1 MSNPSNRTSMRG
13 QLTLRGVV
21 IGVLGCVIITA
32 SSAYTALKMGALP
45 WPIIFAA
52 VISLFFLKLMGNAS
66 LNEANVTH
74 TIMSAGAMVAGGL
87 AFTIP
92 GAWML
97 GYADQISW
105 LDMFIVA
112 LAGTILGLLA
122 TALIHRHFIVD
133 AALEFPTGNAAA
145 QTLRATEA
153 GGKTGKQLF
162 GSMAIA
168 GIYSV
173 LRDALGVVPSMLCT
187 LNIPGVTFAI
197 YNSPMLLSIGFLVAQ
212 DGLWIEARRSWCHVV
227 LPLGIASNSVIIPF
241 GKLKAFFEEYLK

>member
-1 MSNPSNRTSMRG
+1 MSNPLNRASMRG
-13 QLTLRGVV
+13 QLTLRDVV

-45 WPIIFAA
+45 WPIVFAA

-173 LRDALGVVPSMLCT
+173 LRDALGVVPACC
-187 LNIPGVTFAI
+187 AR
-197 YNSPMLLSIGFLVAQ
+197 SIS
-212 DGLWIEARRSWCHVV
+212 RP
-227 LPLGIASNSVIIPF
+227 LPLPSTTRPCCSPSASSWASPRSHSGLPARYWAILASLSAAPLPVC
-241 GKLKAFFEEYLK
+241 LTL